1 MSRLAVSLGEDSQIA
16 QIRFS
21 TNLALS
27 SSGATLSASNRRS
40 RFWVLSP
47 RWTFGS
53 VLGGSAGLS
62 GLSGSGLNS
71 SADSG
76 NAPASPQA
84 AARTETATRIG
95 NRALMP
101 IRLSRHRGAIKTQV
115 LQPPA

>member
-62 GLSGSGLNS
+62 GLSGSGLTS

-76 NAPASPQA
+76 NAPASPQ
-84 AARTETATRIG
+84 ARTETATRIG